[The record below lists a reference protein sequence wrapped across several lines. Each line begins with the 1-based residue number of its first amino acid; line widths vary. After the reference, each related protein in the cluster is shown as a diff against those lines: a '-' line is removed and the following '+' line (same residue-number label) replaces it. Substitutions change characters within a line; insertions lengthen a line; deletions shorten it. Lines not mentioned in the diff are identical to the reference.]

1 MNRHVSHHGV
11 FINFCGHPTSKYESN
26 GSKLVP
32 RPLNT
37 TQGAWNMSD
46 TDNTHAVNARH
57 GQKHTS
63 AMRRHEPAMLAMDT
77 YLIEYWSSNRKG
89 GMFP

>member
-11 FINFCGHPTSKYESN
+11 FINFCGHPTSKYESKWLQTR
-26 GSKLVP
+26 SLPVKYYIKCLEHVT
-32 RPLNT
+32 L
-37 TQGAWNMSD
+37 
-46 TDNTHAVNARH
+46 AVSARH

-77 YLIEYWSSNRKG
+77 YLIEYWSAN
-89 GMFP
+89 